1 MVVLVVCDLPQIFA
15 LSITKRMQ
23 HRKRNIMRITV
34 YPTYLFSLYGIDEY
48 ALIYSGQ
55 PNKIHVGMKI
65 GIEWM
70 K

>member
-1 MVVLVVCDLPQIFA
+1 
-15 LSITKRMQ
+15 
-23 HRKRNIMRITV
+23 MRITV